1 MAEEMP
7 TIQPAPSPE
16 EMEAKRKAAL
26 QEKVVEFETE
36 HITQFL
42 KNAKQRSVATQEFK
56 DTIQSAIDLFKSPPR
71 TTIPS

>member
-1 MAEEMP
+1 
-7 TIQPAPSPE
+7 
-16 EMEAKRKAAL
+16 MEAKRKAAL

-36 HITQFL
+36 HITGFL

-56 DTIQSAIDLFKSPPR
+56 DTIQAAIDLFKSLPK